1 MFLLNKYVWPIWRI
15 YRIQHQVKRSVWRHL
30 VWREEMAMQRHTDR
44 NGKEPTTWKVTYN
57 TAEGEV
63 KGCKCRVWNETAP
76 GLNTSSVISYV
87 ALGHDL
93 TSLSLRF
100 HIYEQNLPHRVV
112 WLWNDSIKWHVV
124 SDNVKGRKDGKERE
138 SGRKKERKGD
148 F

>member
-1 MFLLNKYVWPIWRI
+1 MCGQFEESIGFNIKWRE
-15 YRIQHQVKRSVWRHL
+15 VA

-44 NGKEPTTWKVTYN
+44 NGKEPTTWKVIYN

-63 KGCKCRVWNETAP
+63 QGCKCRVWNETAP

-87 ALGHDL
+87 AFGHDL

-112 WLWNDSIKWHVV
+112 WPWNDSIKWHVV